1 METRSAFR
9 CNALLLAVI
18 GAARLLVGDYVAAE
32 PVVST
37 VQTWPARSGP
47 ALSSDDVLKVT
58 EIGGVSIQPG
68 GDLVSFTTMAADPAC
83 NCYHVK
89 LNVLDLR
96 TRQVRMVSDPGQPL
110 AVPTPDG
117 SSIGSP
123 EVAESLWSSDGRYL
137 AYIVNRGGHGLLF
150 VYDTRAKVSKGL
162 DLGGDEAFG
171 FTWAKSGER
180 IIYQTGGPTPASVRR
195 LKQGQR
201 DGFLFGS
208 EFVADP
214 DGMPVIPR
222 VPEPRTWK
230 IDDVMF
236 AGDRAWSDLRVI
248 DVLTGERR
256 EATAKE
262 RAFIGTSDFSYSEG
276 FHQDATEVESSDG
289 DFAIRLGE
297 PVPESSGRSITLT
310 RTGDATV
317 IRKTSAEV
325 CPGRRITRDVVHA
338 YWDAASERFVLICSP
353 GEGWQGGARGQVV
366 YLNPLNGSSRPMLA
380 IEAMSVNGDIGRQ
393 CDMEAGKMVCVRESA
408 SEPPALFALDL
419 DRGTAVTLDDPNAE
433 LRRKEFPRVDRLVW
447 RNFRGLPTQADL
459 VYPYD
464 YVSNARYPLV
474 VTQYRD
480 GGFLRGNVGNENPIF
495 AYAKA
500 GLLVLNF
507 RQTPQAPSKPGLSLL
522 QRARLQSRGN
532 EWRKSIQSSLDIAI
546 QHLVDRGLVDP
557 SRVAYTGLSGGA
569 NQIDYAL
576 ANGRRIAVVITS
588 TCCLGPYS
596 WADNPFNPGYYRVL
610 DVENPAIDSKLT
622 KWSRISPE
630 LHVRDIHAAILANA
644 AEHERFAFR
653 PLWALMRYAHKPMEA
668 YIYADEYHVKF
679 QPEHLAAI
687 QHRNIDW
694 LRFWLQGYEDPDP
707 AKAGQYARWRGLR
720 DDWCRHD
727 SDCVRPPVG
736 TASNHDARLNST
748 LSKRLPKARP
758 TV

>member
-9 CNALLLAVI
+9 CNALLLAAI
-18 GAARLLVGDYVAAE
+18 GAGLLLIGGYVAAE

-47 ALSSDDVLKVT
+47 ALSSDDVLKVR

-68 GDLVSFTTMAADPAC
+68 GDLVSFTTMAADPVC

-96 TRQVRMVSDPGQPL
+96 TRRVRIVSDPGQPF
-110 AVPTPDG
+110 AAPTPDG
-117 SSIGSP
+117 SILGWP
-123 EVAESLWSSDGRYL
+123 EVAESLWSSDGRFL

-150 VYDTRAKVSKGL
+150 VYDSRAKESRNLV
-162 DLGGDEAFG
+162 LGGDEAFG

-180 IIYQTGGPTPASVRR
+180 IIYQTGGPRRASVRR
-195 LKQGQR
+195 LKQGER
-201 DGFLFGS
+201 DGYLFGS
-208 EFVADP
+208 EFAADP
-214 DGMPVIPR
+214 GDMPVIPR
-222 VPEPRTWK
+222 VPEPRTWQ

-236 AGDRAWSDLRVI
+236 ASDRAWSALRVI

-262 RAFIGTSDFSYSEG
+262 RAFIGTSEFSYSEG
-276 FHQDATEVESSDG
+276 FHQDPTEVQSSDG
-289 DFAIRLGE
+289 RFTIKLGE
-297 PVPESSGRSITLT
+297 PDRESLGRSITIT
-310 RTGDATV
+310 RTDDPTV
-317 IRKTSAEV
+317 IRKTSADV
-325 CPGRRITRDVVHA
+325 CPGRSVTRAVAHA
-338 YWDAASERFVLICSP
+338 YWDAASERFVLICSQ
-353 GEGWQGGARGQVV
+353 GDRWQAGARGQFA
-366 YLNPLNGSSRPMLA
+366 YLNPLNGSSRAMLVM
-380 IEAMSVNGDIGRQ
+380 EAMNVEEDIGRQ
-393 CDMEAGKMVCVRESA
+393 CDMEAGRMVCVRESA
-408 SEPPALFALDL
+408 SEPPTLVALDL

-433 LRRKEFPRVDRLVW
+433 LRGEEYPRVDRLVW
-447 RNFRGLPTQADL
+447 SNSKGLSTQADL

-464 YVSNARYPLV
+464 YVSNTRYPLV
-474 VTQYRD
+474 ITQYRD

-507 RQTPQAPSKPGLSLL
+507 SQTPPAPEKPGLSLL
-522 QRARLQSRGN
+522 QRARLLSSGN
-532 EWRKSIQSSLDIAI
+532 EWRKSIQNSLDIAI
-546 QHLVDRGLVDP
+546 QDLIDRGLVDP

-576 ANGRRIAVVITS
+576 AQGRHIAVAITS

-596 WADNPFNPGYYRVL
+596 WSDNPFNPDFYRVI
-610 DVENPAIDSKLT
+610 DVEDPAIDSNLS
-622 KWSRISPE
+622 KWSLISPE
-630 LHVRDIHAAILANA
+630 LHVKDIHAAILANV

-679 QPEHLAAI
+679 QPTHLSAI

-694 LRFWLQGYEDPDP
+694 LRFWLQGYQDPDP
-707 AKAGQYARWRGLR
+707 AKVGRYARWRRLR
-720 DDWCRHD
+720 KDWCRHD

-736 TASNHDARLNST
+736 TASNHVARLNST
-748 LSKRLPKARP
+748 LFKRLLTARP